1 MSLLSDF
8 GVEPPNLEEQAR
20 LKEMADSELQYN
32 IQMLEDARLHEP
44 PCETFYRFK
53 KEITLSTFLQ
63 VYTFDELVNC
73 KFELPEL
80 RELIRLYSILSPS
93 DKMRYADSLRL
104 LQQKIAANK
113 IPGSYGR
120 GFQSWK
126 EQRQANQ
133 EVQDVVALPEPS
145 EQEIDAIASQH
156 YLSERISTP
165 PPPPPEQTLGKK
177 FASFFGFGGR
187 GSRKMSKKISRRQKR
202 SKSRSKK
209 LRSKKSRSKSRSKK

>member
-8 GVEPPNLEEQAR
+8 GVEPPTLEEQAR

-80 RELIRLYSILSPS
+80 RELIRLYSINI
-93 DKMRYADSLRL
+93 KN
-104 LQQKIAANK
+104 I
-113 IPGSYGR
+113 
-120 GFQSWK
+120 
-126 EQRQANQ
+126 
-133 EVQDVVALPEPS
+133 
-145 EQEIDAIASQH
+145 
-156 YLSERISTP
+156 
-165 PPPPPEQTLGKK
+165 
-177 FASFFGFGGR
+177 
-187 GSRKMSKKISRRQKR
+187 
-202 SKSRSKK
+202 
-209 LRSKKSRSKSRSKK
+209 

>member
-32 IQMLEDARLHEP
+32 IQMLKDARLSEP

-80 RELIRLYSILSPS
+80 RELIRLYSTLSPS
-93 DKMRYADSLRL
+93 DQERYANSFRRLR
-104 LQQKIAANK
+104 QMIAANK

-156 YLSERISTP
+156 YLGERISTP
-165 PPPPPEQTLGKK
+165 PPPPPEQNLGKK

-187 GSRKMSKKISRRQKR
+187 RSRKMSKKISRRQKR

>member
-8 GVEPPNLEEQAR
+8 GVEPPTLEEQAR

-209 LRSKKSRSKSRSKK
+209 